1 MEIDKPKFEQQVDQL
16 YETHRFENMPTL
28 IRKQIIDETPNFYRL
43 YDKED
48 EGINKK
54 FYKEYEN
61 FANNCKQT
69 SPTDISTKI
78 TKKKYETIKI
88 NEIDVTHLTN
98 DS

>member
-43 YDKED
+43 YDKDD

-69 SPTDISTKI
+69 SPTDISTKK

-88 NEIDVTHLTN
+88 NVIDVAHLTN